1 MFVYEN
7 KNKEICVTFKDN
19 KPVTNPEY
27 IITIDE
33 KSKQLFING
42 GAEGAYESRDIVEDV
57 IYETAETISSPV
69 ALNIAKDVVISI
81 PEDTDGYGVYHV
93 TPGGSLVINGEG
105 IINGVGK
112 NDYNMAIWADGGNVT
127 INGGKITNVGAT
139 AIVDPAHFDLIYA
152 KNGSTVII
160 NDGYFECETP
170 KWTLNLN
177 DKNPGKIIVRG
188 GTFVNFDPSAAETEP
203 GGLYNFVDNG
213 YKVIKNGNNYTV
225 VRATE

>member
-7 KNKEICVTFKDN
+7 KNKELCITFKDN
-19 KPVTNPEY
+19 KPVSNPEY
-27 IITIDE
+27 VIDVDTATQNIIFNG
-33 KSKQLFING
+33 QLISPYQT
-42 GAEGAYESRDIVEDV
+42 EMITEDV
-57 IYETAETISSPV
+57 VFDTAKEISTPV
-69 ALNIAKDVVISI
+69 SIELAKDVVVSV
-81 PEDTDGYGVYHV
+81 PEDTDGFGVYHV
-93 TPGGSLVINGEG
+93 TKGGSLIINGDG
-105 IINGVGK
+105 IIDGVGK

-139 AIVDPAHFDLIYA
+139 ALVDPAHFDLIYA

-225 VRATE
+225 VKD